1 MLKNN
6 FPKKIMVS
14 SLILIFFILLIMVG
28 KYIFDK
34 ATYIPPTTS
43 QQVTKTSE
51 SNGYLSS
58 SSQVSKNQ
66 SSTEKAQAIVPVK
79 NTGVS
84 EWLQV
89 KSQGSGE
96 KFTDLS
102 TGNFKI
108 YKVHSPQVLK
118 TATSTDS
125 PVLSMTEVV
134 SKYPDSLIM
143 NASGFNMTTGKI
155 TGFQIN
161 NGKLFKD
168 WNSDQ
173 RAKYAFVFNK
183 DGSSEVYDSTTP
195 ASEILKKGADM
206 SFSFGSI
213 LIKNGKSLPSDGT
226 VNWEIHSFL
235 GNDKDNNIYLIIS
248 DTNTGYPAIMSEL
261 ESLHLENALVMDGGG
276 SSQMSLNGQAI
287 YASQDNRSVND
298 YIVLK

>member
-108 YKVHSPQVLK
+108 YKALIIFIFNLK
-118 TATSTDS
+118 
-125 PVLSMTEVV
+125 
-134 SKYPDSLIM
+134 YI
-143 NASGFNMTTGKI
+143 F
-155 TGFQIN
+155 
-161 NGKLFKD
+161 
-168 WNSDQ
+168 
-173 RAKYAFVFNK
+173 
-183 DGSSEVYDSTTP
+183 
-195 ASEILKKGADM
+195 
-206 SFSFGSI
+206 
-213 LIKNGKSLPSDGT
+213 
-226 VNWEIHSFL
+226 
-235 GNDKDNNIYLIIS
+235 DKDSFQMYFTVFCTKHRVS
-248 DTNTGYPAIMSEL
+248 
-261 ESLHLENALVMDGGG
+261 SL
-276 SSQMSLNGQAI
+276 
-287 YASQDNRSVND
+287 
-298 YIVLK
+298 